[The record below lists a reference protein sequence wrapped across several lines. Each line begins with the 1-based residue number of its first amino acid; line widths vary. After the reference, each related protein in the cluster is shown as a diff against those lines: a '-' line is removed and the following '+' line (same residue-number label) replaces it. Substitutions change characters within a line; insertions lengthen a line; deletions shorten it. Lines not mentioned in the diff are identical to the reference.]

1 MFKKYIK
8 IPTEV
13 EAVQYTGT
21 NFSEIESFVKL
32 HVKTKIAINIKI
44 TEETYDKMQRCI
56 VFYNVKSDG
65 KLYMKKGDFITIE
78 NNYIKLHNS
87 EKFFQTYKEV

>member
-1 MFKKYIK
+1 MIKKYIK

-21 NFSEIESFVKL
+21 NFSEIENFVKL
-32 HVKTKIAINIKI
+32 HVETKIAINIKI

-56 VFYNVKSDG
+56 VFYNVKSDS